1 MKKISVLGAT
11 GSVGINTLKIIACNK
26 NKYDVIALTSYKN
39 YKKLAKLALIFNCK
53 YAVIGEKKYFSDL
66 KEELFGSNI
75 KCLAGYEAIC
85 QVSSLNVDILIS
97 AIMGIAGLKPTFA
110 SIGNTKIL
118 AIANKESV
126 ISAGSLL
133 FKKAKLKKTKI
144 IPLDSEHN
152 AIYQILQN
160 ENKNSIKNII
170 LTASGG
176 PFLRM
181 DKRNFKN
188 ITVADALKHPNWKMG
203 KKITIDSATLV
214 NKIIEV
220 IEASILFNL
229 SLKKIDIF
237 IHPASLIHGIVNFVD
252 GSSHLVASSPDM
264 KVPISFALS
273 WPNRSINKVKFIN
286 FIENND
292 LKFVRPDY
300 KKFPALSL
308 KKIVS
313 NSPFAKSTIIVLN
326 AANEIAVDNFLKKN
340 IKFDDIVKTIKK
352 TIYKYKHIE
361 VKTLKDVLSVDY
373 EARLLTSKFIQRKK

>member
-11 GSVGINTLKIIACNK
+11 GSVGTNTLKIIAVNK
-26 NKYDVIALTSYKN
+26 NKYDLIALTSYKN
-39 YKKLAKLALIFNCK
+39 YKKLARLALMFNCK
-53 YAVIGEKKYFSDL
+53 YAVIGDKKYFGKL

-85 QVSSLNVDILIS
+85 EVSSLNVDILIS
-97 AIMGIAGLKPTFA
+97 AITGIAGLKPTFA
-110 SIGNTKIL
+110 SIGNAKIL

-126 ISAGSLL
+126 ISAGNLL

-160 ENKNSIKNII
+160 ENKNNVKNII

-176 PFLRM
+176 PFLSM
-181 DKRNFKN
+181 DKKNFKN
-188 ITVADALKHPNWKMG
+188 ITVAEALQHPNWKMG

-214 NKIIEV
+214 NKVIEV
-220 IEASILFNL
+220 IEASILFDL
-229 SLKKIDIF
+229 SLKQIDIF

-264 KVPISFALS
+264 KVPISYALS
-273 WPNRSINKVKFIN
+273 WPGRSINKVKFIN
-286 FIENND
+286 FIKNND
-292 LKFVRPDY
+292 LKFITPDY

-313 NSPFAKSTIIVLN
+313 NSPFTKSTIIVLN

-352 TIYKYKHIE
+352 TI
-361 VKTLKDVLSVDY
+361 
-373 EARLLTSKFIQRKK
+373 